1 MKNKTALKEFY
12 RLSLLEKKRKL
23 ENIEKTTK
31 NGILYFLKVD
41 GLTINDLTDEE
52 KSEIERKVKNEIRR

>member
-41 GLTINDLTDEE
+41 GFTINDLTSEE
-52 KSEIERKVKNEIRR
+52 KEEIERKVKNG